1 MDSTDLYRNLVNIT
15 LGGAPSQPADL
26 TPVPDGVT
34 VVVNE
39 VSAQISRILSSIRMA
54 RPKYLSLS
62 GSSQMDDSKK
72 DEFDNTMRGYIR
84 EAKHSIDRLEK
95 QERARQDKQNKKSV
109 VNKFFSDPEEDGVS
123 ETLHAHRLGMFFNLS
138 LQLEAASSALGELQR
153 VRYARSAN
161 QNIKHSRPK
170 NISSKNTEQ
179 PSHIPGSLDS
189 VFSSQ
194 SSVLQNPLSHFKQL
208 RQQEQQQEVQT
219 YTEASNVD
227 VEEEEEP
234 DSYNEDISESQAQLM
249 QEEHDEIVASLSS
262 SLREAEK
269 AEQSLQQIAILQ
281 SELSQHLS
289 TQSLQLE
296 SLNSDALR
304 TNKEITGA
312 NKYLENAKRSN
323 RFASRCV
330 ITASITVGVLLLLA
344 NGR

>member
-1 MDSTDLYRNLVNIT
+1 MDSTEIYRSLVNLT
-15 LGGAPSQPADL
+15 VGEAEAKPVDL
-26 TPVPDGVT
+26 TPVADGVT
-34 VVVNE
+34 VAVNNI
-39 VSAQISRILSSIRMA
+39 SAQISRIQGFIKGIRP
-54 RPKYLSLS
+54 RYLTLS
-62 GSSQMDDSKK
+62 GSNQMLDSDKDD
-72 DEFDNTMRGYIR
+72 FDNTVRKLIKQ
-84 EAKHSIDRLEK
+84 EKVKIDLLEK
-95 QERARQDKQNKKSV
+95 QERERQDKQSHKSL
-109 VNKFFSDPEEDGVS
+109 VNKLFSDPEEEGVS
-123 ETLHAHRLGMFFNLS
+123 ETLHAHRRGMFYYLT

-153 VRYARSAN
+153 VRYARSVK
-161 QNIKHSRPK
+161 QNIKQSRPK
-170 NISSKNTEQ
+170 NINAKNAEPKSQ
-179 PSHIPGSLDS
+179 IPGSLDS

-208 RQQEQQQEVQT
+208 RQQEQQELQPNNENFDLD
-219 YTEASNVD
+219 EKED
-227 VEEEEEP
+227 EEL
-234 DSYNEDISESQAQLM
+234 DSYDEDISDNQMQLI
-249 QEEHDEIVASLSS
+249 QEEHDELVASLNS

-312 NKYLENAKRSN
+312 NKYLENAKRNN

-330 ITASITVGVLLLLA
+330 ITASLTVGILLLLA